1 MRFNKNINYAT
12 LVLYL
17 KYGYISLPGFK
28 SIYKNKKINTWIKP
42 PYKTNLNTTTV
53 YCLNYLEKKIEKF
66 IKKQKKKK
74 KKDMFTLKFRTRF
87 SFIVQ
92 NIRKKNY

>member
-1 MRFNKNINYAT
+1 MRLNKNINYNT

-42 PYKTNLNTTTV
+42 PYKTNFNTTTV
-53 YCLNYLEKKIEKF
+53 DCLTYLEKMVEKF
-66 IKKQKKKK
+66 VKKQKKKK
-74 KKDMFTLKFRTRF
+74 
-87 SFIVQ
+87 
-92 NIRKKNY
+92 RKICLLLSSGQDSRLLYKILEKNY

>member
-74 KKDMFTLKFRTRF
+74 KKICLLLSSGQDSRLL
-87 SFIVQ
+87 
-92 NIRKKNY
+92 

>member
-1 MRFNKNINYAT
+1 MRLNKNINYNT

-42 PYKTNLNTTTV
+42 PYKTNFNTTTV
-53 YCLNYLEKKIEKF
+53 FL
-66 IKKQKKKK
+66 
-74 KKDMFTLKFRTRF
+74 DT
-87 SFIVQ
+87 
-92 NIRKKNY
+92 